1 VRRVPASR
9 RRPAAR
15 HPGLVLGLALLLV
28 AAGCSGGDESDSSDT
43 TVAAG
48 ATTSPP
54 AALSD
59 LVELGAY
66 TCEDIEGDVTV
77 SARSVVEPAVAL
89 PGLDMLEASSTLDD
103 DELTATFVLA
113 GPPDPATDPEYV
125 LFIGLV
131 DDLNGFEVQVSRA
144 DDTWI
149 AELATRGRGIN
160 EARAIPT
167 AVVEVEGSEVR
178 VTVPR
183 IDAPSVGPNQP
194 VAYGTSGLVTAEGT
208 FYDTEGAE
216 VDGAGSAAR
225 AFEECLG
232 FGQ

>member
-1 VRRVPASR
+1 VIAPR
-9 RRPAAR
+9 
-15 HPGLVLGLALLLV
+15 PGLVAALAVSLVPVLV
-28 AAGCSGGDESDSSDT
+28 AAGCSGDDDSD
-43 TVAAG
+43 
-48 ATTSPP
+48 ATDPTDAVSATSPP

-59 LVELGAY
+59 LVELGAS
-66 TCEDIEGDVTV
+66 TCEDTEGDVTV
-77 SARSVVEPAVAL
+77 SARSVVEPAVPL
-89 PGLDMLEASSTLDD
+89 PGLDMLEASSTLND

-167 AVVEVEGSEVR
+167 AVVDVEGSEVR

-194 VAYGTSGLVTAEGT
+194 VAYGTSGLVTADGKA
-208 FYDTEGAE
+208 YDTEGE
-216 VDGAGSAAR
+216 DVGSVSAAAR

>member
-1 VRRVPASR
+1 MCRS
-9 RRPAAR
+9 
-15 HPGLVLGLALLLV
+15 GLVTGCAVALLPVLI
-28 AAGCSGGDESDSSDT
+28 AAGCSGGDDDPAASDPTDAVSPT
-43 TVAAG
+43 TA
-48 ATTSPP
+48 PP

-59 LVELGAY
+59 LVELGAF
-66 TCEDIEGDVTV
+66 TCEDVEGDVTV
-77 SARSVVEPAVAL
+77 SARSVVEPAVDV
-89 PGLDMLEASSTLDD
+89 PGLDLLEASSTLND

-160 EARAIPT
+160 EARPLPA
-167 AVVEVEGSEVR
+167 AAVEVEGSEVT

-194 VAYGTSGLVTAEGT
+194 VAYGTSGLVAADGTYYDAEGET
-208 FYDTEGAE
+208 
-216 VDGAGSAAR
+216 VDGAGKAAR